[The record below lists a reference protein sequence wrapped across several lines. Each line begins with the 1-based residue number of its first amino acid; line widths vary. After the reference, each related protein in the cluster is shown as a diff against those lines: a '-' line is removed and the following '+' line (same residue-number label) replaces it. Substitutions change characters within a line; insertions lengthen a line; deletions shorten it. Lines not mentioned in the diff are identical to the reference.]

1 MLFTPQYIQT
11 KMYNICKE
19 KIYRVRQSER
29 EGGRERGRERAREIG
44 KERENR
50 KRATKLN
57 QIISLVMVSK

>member
-1 MLFTPQYIQT
+1 MQG
-11 KMYNICKE
+11 

-29 EGGRERGRERAREIG
+29 EGGREREREIG